1 MRTALSAP
9 APRPYRG
16 RLGRSNTEPTTR
28 LFASLPP
35 IAGALLAP
43 VCRLHYSGQENIPDT
58 GPLILTPN
66 HLCNLDPVV
75 VGHYT
80 AYAGRWPHFLAR
92 ANLFRV
98 TGLGPLLRGIEQI
111 PVERGSVRAAGS
123 LAAAQQMLAAGR
135 AVIVYPEGTFT
146 YDPDEWPM
154 AGHTGAA
161 RLALA
166 TGAPVVPI
174 GQWGA
179 NFIIP
184 PRHKRR
190 AHLIGRT
197 DVTVRAGRAVDLSDL
212 SGRGE
217 HDRQAVREAT
227 VRIMDAICAQTELAR
242 GATAPAGRWHP
253 GRRSRVPAD
262 EAVR

>member
-1 MRTALSAP
+1 MKSLSAP

-16 RLGRSNTEPTTR
+16 RLGLLNREPTTR
-28 LFASLPP
+28 LFAALPP
-35 IAGALLAP
+35 IADRLLAP
-43 VCRLHYSGQENIPDT
+43 VCRLHYAGQENVPAA
-58 GPLILTPN
+58 GPVILAPN
-66 HLCNLDPVV
+66 HLCNLDPVI

-80 AYAGRWPHFLAR
+80 VYAGRWPHFLAR
-92 ANLFRV
+92 ADLFAVPAIGR
-98 TGLGPLLRGIEQI
+98 LLRGIEQI
-111 PVERGSVRAAGS
+111 PVERGSVRAVDS
-123 LAAAQQMLAAGR
+123 LAAARRMLIAGR

-146 YDPDEWPM
+146 YDPEEWPM

-179 NFIIP
+179 NYIIP

-190 AHLIGRT
+190 ARLIGRT
-197 DVTVRAGRAVDLSDL
+197 DVTVRAGPAVDLSDL
-212 SGRGE
+212 APRGS
-217 HDRQAVREAT
+217 HDRGAAREAT
-227 VRIMDAICAQTELAR
+227 VLIMDAIRAQTERVR
-242 GATAPAGRWHP
+242 GEKAPRGRWHP
-253 GRRSRVPAD
+253 GRGLRVPVQ